1 MLRDDRSCR
10 LRHENPHS
18 TSDYYGRSNGNRDT
32 SVDRHID
39 STYAGLDKSGHS
51 DRHQMSTV
59 SSQKNDARSV
69 STGVNESERQKIS
82 NISVPDSESSIAEGD
97 EFGPKLTQTVDDKG
111 HQPRLDDKSTAW
123 RKVNKVENTNP
134 HLLN

>member
-1 MLRDDRSCR
+1 
-10 LRHENPHS
+10 
-18 TSDYYGRSNGNRDT
+18 
-32 SVDRHID
+32 
-39 STYAGLDKSGHS
+39 
-51 DRHQMSTV
+51 MSTV

-97 EFGPKLTQTVDDKG
+97 KFGPKLTQTVDDKG

-123 RKVNKVENTNP
+123 RKVNTVENTKP

>member
-39 STYAGLDKSGHS
+39 STYASLAKSGHS

-69 STGVNESERQKIS
+69 STSVNESERQKTS
-82 NISVPDSESSIAEGD
+82 NISVPESESSIAEGD
-97 EFGPKLTQTVDDKG
+97 KFGPKLTQTADDKE

-123 RKVNKVENTNP
+123 RKVNTVENTKP